1 MRISVCMYV
10 TLDVLSCANECTF
23 DIVIFN
29 AGDVMS
35 SLLFSVVVIFHI
47 FVCERG
53 PRRQFC
59 ATGNTKHEP
68 LSACMITLLKQD
80 YLVPA
85 SILVFF

>member
-23 DIVIFN
+23 EIVIFN

-47 FVCERG
+47 FVCERVY
-53 PRRQFC
+53 RQFC
-59 ATGNTKHEP
+59 ATGIAKHEP